1 MNALIDRLFD
11 VMFNSGIDC
20 RLIILVIAALPIAEA
35 RLAIPVA
42 LKCGLTPIEALCY
55 SFLGSSLVV
64 PVLLV
69 ALIPAIKRISKT
81 KLFHRFGEAMLKR
94 LDGKAEKISKK
105 TEFKKILGTA
115 AFVAVPLPLT
125 GVWTGSAIA
134 CILGINYFKSL
145 VAVVLGN
152 LVASL
157 IVLIITVALGEYIN
171 IIMTAFAL
179 IALIAAV
186 VMLIKSIH
194 PKKSA

>member
-1 MNALIDRLFD
+1 MNALIDQLFD
-11 VMFNSGIDC
+11 VMFKSGIDC

-69 ALIPAIKRISKT
+69 VLIPAIKRISKT
-81 KLFHRFGEAMLKR
+81 KLFHSFGEALLKR
-94 LDGKAEKISKK
+94 LDGKAEKINKK

-134 CILGINYFKSL
+134 GILGINYFKAL
-145 VAVVLGN
+145 GAVVLGN